1 MAAHATGG
9 VYVNLIAEDED
20 DRVPAAY
27 GENYSRLRPLKRQ
40 WDPDNLFRANYNIS
54 PG

>member
-27 GENYSRLRPLKRQ
+27 GENYSRVRQLKRQ
-40 WDPDNLFRANYNIS
+40 LDPDNMFRANYNIS